1 MKMMDLS
8 VTEYFDCVK
17 GFTDNS
23 GGRQGRRGCTG
34 GRDYSGGHQEIV
46 SLQLDA
52 VPDQLQEPADTT
64 VVSDQLQ
71 VARRGLGLSAS
82 GCILKIEAVYPANTT
97 PMTLVQFSGALVP
110 KLGEKPR
117 LLPTSPAVAR
127 TTYADLRIPALQN
140 GYMCLHRR
148 GRCKYLAPSYSLHS
162 QTSSEQLNHVPSS
175 RFRHKRGSRFI
186 VRAEAVSYSYFSSLC
201 VLSLKTFS
209 SNMIRNS
216 NDRIFI
222 LYLVSQGMLANLKS
236 KAVLSDDEKRSIYD
250 KYGEAGLKGAGMGA
264 GDYSNPFDLFESLF
278 EGFGGMGGMGGM
290 GGRAARNRPMQGDD
304 EAYNL
309 VLNFKEAVFGVEKEI
324 EITRLESCTTC
335 DGTGAKPGTKPTTC
349 KTCGGQGQVVS
360 STRTPLGIFQQ
371 VSTCNTCGGTGEFST
386 PCNTCGGDSRVR
398 KTKRIS
404 LKVPAG
410 VDSGSRLRVRSEG
423 NAGRRG
429 GPPGDL
435 YVFIDVLS
443 DPVLKRD
450 GTNILYTCKVS
461 YIDAILGTTV
471 KVPTVDGQVDLK
483 IPSGTQPST
492 TLVMSKKGVPL
503 LGKTNAR
510 GDQLVRVQVE
520 IPKRLSSDERK
531 LIEELADLNKAETA
545 NSRR

>member
-1 MKMMDLS
+1 MALLQ
-8 VTEYFDCVK
+8 F
-17 GFTDNS
+17 
-23 GGRQGRRGCTG
+23 GG
-34 GRDYSGGHQEIV
+34 
-46 SLQLDA
+46 
-52 VPDQLQEPADTT
+52 
-64 VVSDQLQ
+64 
-71 VARRGLGLSAS
+71 
-82 GCILKIEAVYPANTT
+82 
-97 PMTLVQFSGALVP
+97 TLAP
-110 KLGEKPR
+110 KLGEKPQV
-117 LLPTSPAVAR
+117 LPRSPALTRVI
-127 TTYADLRIPALQN
+127 YADPRFLVSKS
-140 GYMCLHRR
+140 GSR
-148 GRCKYLAPSYSLHS
+148 GRLKHLVSPTASLQSRTSSRLFNHAPS
-162 QTSSEQLNHVPSS
+162 P
-175 RFRHKRGSRFI
+175 RFRHRRSSRFI
-186 VRAEAVSYSYFSSLC
+186 VRADADFYSTLGVSRNASKSEIKSAYRKLARSYHPDVNKDPGAEQKF
-201 VLSLKTFS
+201 KDI
-209 SNMIRNS
+209 SNA
-216 NDRIFI
+216 
-222 LYLVSQGMLANLKS
+222 YE
-236 KAVLSDDEKRSIYD
+236 VLSDDEKRSIYD
-250 KYGEAGLKGAGMGA
+250 KYGEAGLKGAGMGT

-278 EGFGGMGGMGGM
+278 EGFGGMGGM

-324 EITRLESCTTC
+324 EITRLEGCNTC

-386 PCNTCGGDSRVR
+386 PCNTCGGDGRVR

-471 KVPTVDGQVDLK
+471 KVPTVDGMVDLK
-483 IPSGTQPST
+483 IPSGTQPGT

-503 LGKTNAR
+503 LGKSNAR

-531 LIEELADLNKAETA
+531 LIEELANLNKAQTA